1 VAEVR
6 QNQRTLSVKS
16 IESCVTYFRTIV
28 KSRSCEAAGG
38 PPGNGIL
45 SRMTN
50 VPLLDL
56 KAQFAQIRAE
66 VMPAIDQVCASQHFI
81 LGEHVRGLEEEVA
94 RYCAASAGIGVS
106 SGTDALLLALMA
118 LDIGA
123 GDEVITSPFTFFATA
138 GTIAR
143 TGARPV
149 FCDIDPVTF
158 NLSPAAVQSFIEDG
172 CAVQGDR
179 LINRATGGRIKALM
193 PVHLYGQSADMDPL
207 MAIARGHR
215 LKVIEDAAQAIGTEY
230 SKGVR
235 AGTIGD
241 VGCFSFFP
249 SKNLGAFGDAGLCT
263 TNDPELAERLRVLRV
278 HGGKPKYFHALI
290 GGNFRID
297 ELQAAV
303 LRVKLKYLDGW
314 TQGRQRNA
322 AYYDEA
328 FAGLGEKLRT
338 PLAVAGYRHIFN
350 QYVVRAQN
358 RDALK
363 ARLAER
369 GIGSE
374 IYYPVPLH
382 LQQCFAY
389 LNYRAGDFPQSE
401 RAAAETLALP
411 VYPELTQAQLAH
423 VAATVAEFYA

>member
-1 VAEVR
+1 
-6 QNQRTLSVKS
+6 
-16 IESCVTYFRTIV
+16 
-28 KSRSCEAAGG
+28 
-38 PPGNGIL
+38 
-45 SRMTN
+45 MTN

-81 LGEHVRGLEEEVA
+81 LGAHVHALEEELA
-94 RYCAASAGIGVS
+94 RYCGASAGIGVS

-118 LDIGA
+118 LGIGA

-149 FCDIDPVTF
+149 FCDIDPLTF
-158 NLSPAAVQSFIEDG
+158 NLSPVAVQAFIDER
-172 CAVQGDR
+172 CTKQGGQ
-179 LINRATGGRIKALM
+179 LVNRATGGRVKALM
-193 PVHLYGQSADMDPL
+193 PVHLYGQSADMAPL
-207 MAIARGHR
+207 MAMARQHGLR
-215 LKVIEDAAQAIGTEY
+215 VIEDAAQAIGTAY
-230 SKGVR
+230 TNGQRV
-235 AGTIGD
+235 GTFGD

-263 TNDPELAERLRVLRV
+263 TNDAELAESMRVLRV
-278 HGGKPKYFHALI
+278 HGGKPKYFHAVI

-322 AYYDEA
+322 AYYDSA
-328 FAGLGEKLRT
+328 FADAGLGEKLHT
-338 PLAVAGYRHIFN
+338 PTAIEGGRHIFN
-350 QYVVRAQN
+350 QYVVRVQR

-363 ARLAER
+363 QRLTEHS
-369 GIGSE
+369 IGSE

-382 LQQCFAY
+382 LQACFAY
-389 LNYRAGDFPQSE
+389 LDYRPGDFPHSE
-401 RAAAETLALP
+401 RAAEETLALP
-411 VYPELTQAQLAH
+411 IYPELEEAQLAH
-423 VAATVAEFYA
+423 VVATILDFYG

>member
-1 VAEVR
+1 
-6 QNQRTLSVKS
+6 
-16 IESCVTYFRTIV
+16 
-28 KSRSCEAAGG
+28 
-38 PPGNGIL
+38 
-45 SRMTN
+45 MTN

-56 KAQFAQIRAE
+56 KAQYAQIRAE
-66 VMPAIDQVCASQHFI
+66 VLPVIEEVCASQRFI
-81 LGEHVRGLEEEVA
+81 LGEQVLKLEAEVA
-94 RYCAASAGIGVS
+94 RYTAASAGIGVS

-118 LDIGA
+118 LGVGA
-123 GDEVITSPFTFFATA
+123 GDEIITSPFTFFATA

-143 TGARPV
+143 LGARPV

-158 NLSPAAVQSFIEDG
+158 NLSPAAVAEFVERHCGVVGGQ
-172 CAVQGDR
+172 
-179 LINRATGGRIKALM
+179 LINRGTGGRIKGLM

-207 MAIARGHR
+207 MAMAKEHG

-230 SKGVR
+230 KGVR
-235 AGTIGD
+235 VGSIGD

-263 TNDPELAERLRVLRV
+263 TNDADLAERMRVLRV
-278 HGGKPKYFHALI
+278 HGGKPKYFHSLI

-303 LRVKLKYLDGW
+303 LSVKLKYLDGW
-314 TQGRQRNA
+314 TAARQRNA
-322 AYYDEA
+322 AYYDAA
-328 FAGLGEKLRT
+328 FAAAGFAPSVVT
-338 PLAVAGYRHIFN
+338 PRAAVNGRHIFN
-350 QYVVRAQN
+350 QYIVRVQN

-363 ARLAER
+363 DHLTER
-369 GIGSE
+369 RIGTE

-389 LNYRAGDFPQSE
+389 LKHARGDFPESE

-411 VYPELTQAQLAH
+411 IYPELTQAQLDH
-423 VAATVAEFYA
+423 VIGSVAEFYGRPQARKAVAAG

>member
-1 VAEVR
+1 
-6 QNQRTLSVKS
+6 
-16 IESCVTYFRTIV
+16 
-28 KSRSCEAAGG
+28 
-38 PPGNGIL
+38 
-45 SRMTN
+45 MTN

-118 LDIGA
+118 LHIGA

-158 NLSPAAVQSFIEDG
+158 NLSPAAVQTFIDEG
-172 CAVQGDR
+172 CAVQGEQ
-179 LINRATGGRIKALM
+179 LINRATGGRVKALM

-207 MAIARGHR
+207 MAIARRHR

-230 SKGVR
+230 KNGVR

-263 TNDPELAERLRVLRV
+263 TNDPELAERLQVLRV

-314 TQGRQRNA
+314 TEGRQRNA
-322 AYYDEA
+322 AYYDAA
-328 FAGLGEKLRT
+328 FAGLGGKLQT

-358 RDALK
+358 RDALR

-369 GIGSE
+369 SIGSE

-389 LNYRAGDFPQSE
+389 LNYHAGDFPQSE

-423 VAATVAEFYA
+423 VVATIAEFYG

>member
-1 VAEVR
+1 
-6 QNQRTLSVKS
+6 
-16 IESCVTYFRTIV
+16 
-28 KSRSCEAAGG
+28 
-38 PPGNGIL
+38 
-45 SRMTN
+45 MTN

-66 VMPAIDQVCASQHFI
+66 VMPAIEQVCASQHFI
-81 LGEHVRGLEEEVA
+81 LGAHVHALEEEIA
-94 RYCAASAGIGVS
+94 RYCGASAGIGVS

-118 LDIGA
+118 LGIGT

-149 FCDIDPVTF
+149 FCDIDPLTF
-158 NLSPAAVQSFIEDG
+158 NVSPAAVQAFIDER
-172 CAVQGDR
+172 CTRQGGQ
-179 LINRATGGRIKALM
+179 LVNRATGGRVKALM

-207 MAIARGHR
+207 MAIARQHG
-215 LKVIEDAAQAIGTEY
+215 LKVIEDAAQAIGTAY
-230 SKGVR
+230 TNGQRV
-235 AGTIGD
+235 GTFGD

-263 TNDPELAERLRVLRV
+263 TNDAALAESMRVLRV
-278 HGGKPKYFHALI
+278 HGGKPKYFHAVI

-314 TQGRQRNA
+314 TEGRQRNA
-322 AYYDEA
+322 AYYDSA
-328 FAGLGEKLRT
+328 FADAALGEKLST
-338 PLAVAGYRHIFN
+338 PRAIEGGRHIFN
-350 QYVVRAQN
+350 QYVVRVQR

-363 ARLAER
+363 QRLAER
-369 GIGSE
+369 GIGTE

-382 LQQCFAY
+382 LQGCFAY
-389 LNYRAGDFPQSE
+389 LNHRAGDFPHSE
-401 RAAAETLALP
+401 LAAQETLALP
-411 VYPELTQAQLAH
+411 IYPELERAQLAH
-423 VAATVAEFYA
+423 VVATIAEFYRAA

>member
-1 VAEVR
+1 MVFYG
-6 QNQRTLSVKS
+6 T
-16 IESCVTYFRTIV
+16 
-28 KSRSCEAAGG
+28 
-38 PPGNGIL
+38 
-45 SRMTN
+45 MTN

-81 LGEHVRGLEEEVA
+81 LGEHVRALEEEVA
-94 RYCAASAGIGVS
+94 RYCAVSAGIGVS

-118 LDIGA
+118 LGIGA

-143 TGARPV
+143 TGARPI

-158 NLSPAAVQSFIEDG
+158 NLSPAAVQTFIHEQ
-172 CAVQGDR
+172 CAEREG

-193 PVHLYGQSADMDPL
+193 PVHLYGQAADMDPL
-207 MAIARGHR
+207 MAIARRHR

-230 SKGVR
+230 KNGVR
-235 AGTIGD
+235 AGSIGD

-263 TNDPELAERLRVLRV
+263 TNDAELAESLRVLRV
-278 HGGKPKYFHALI
+278 HGGKPKYFHAVV

-314 TQGRQRNA
+314 TEGRQRNA
-322 AYYDEA
+322 AYYDAA
-328 FAGLGEKLRT
+328 FADAGLGEKLRT
-338 PLAVAGYRHIFN
+338 PAAVPGYRHIFN

-358 RDALK
+358 RDALR
-363 ARLAER
+363 ARLTER

-382 LQQCFAY
+382 LQKCFGY

-401 RAAAETLALP
+401 RAAEETLALP
-411 VYPELTQAQLAH
+411 IYPELEQAQLAH
-423 VAATVAEFYA
+423 VVATIAEFYA